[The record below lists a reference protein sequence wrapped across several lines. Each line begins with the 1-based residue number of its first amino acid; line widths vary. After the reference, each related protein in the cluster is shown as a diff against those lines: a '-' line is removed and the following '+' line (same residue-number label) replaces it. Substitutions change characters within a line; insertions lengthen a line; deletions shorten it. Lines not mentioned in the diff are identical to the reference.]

1 MVCVLYLPRSYPLG
15 KTTFADSLI
24 SSNGIISNKLA
35 GKIKYMDNRP
45 DEQERQITMKSSSIS
60 LLYQKK
66 SKTGGKF
73 EILYQNNAIT
83 EPSKSLDDSYL
94 MNLID
99 SPGHVDFS
107 CEVSTAVRIS
117 DGCLVLVDVIEG
129 VCIQTI
135 AVLRQ
140 AWAEKVKPILVINK
154 IDRLIYDLVMTPQE
168 AYDHIKKVVEQV
180 NVVTG
185 TLFAEEMMKEYV

>member
-1 MVCVLYLPRSYPLG
+1 
-15 KTTFADSLI
+15 
-24 SSNGIISNKLA
+24 
-35 GKIKYMDNRP
+35 
-45 DEQERQITMKSSSIS
+45 
-60 LLYQKK
+60 
-66 SKTGGKF
+66 
-73 EILYQNNAIT
+73 
-83 EPSKSLDDSYL
+83 

-154 IDRLIYDLVMTPQE
+154 IDRLIYDLLMTPQE
-168 AYDHIKKVVEQV
+168 AYDHIKKVLEQV

-185 TLFAEEMMKEYV
+185 TLFAEEMMKEFVLTLLIKTMLILAFLG